1 MHPTGQ
7 DCYSNSFV
15 NSLTKAAETAKN
27 ISGMETQNK
36 IEELTRK
43 IHREGLE
50 KAQKEA
56 EIILAEARKEAGRI
70 REDAL
75 SEAEKIRSGAK
86 VAAEKHHRLMEAEL
100 RTSVQRTLA
109 GLKKEIT
116 ELIQAEVI
124 KKPLAENMNSKELMN
139 RLLETT
145 IRNWNACSDDH
156 DLKVLVPQDH
166 LESAEEHLKKSMLEV
181 MNNGLVLKADP
192 AVKSGFEIHPA
203 NGHYK
208 ISMSDE
214 AFETL
219 IREHFRPRTVEFL
232 FGKQR

>member
-1 MHPTGQ
+1 
-7 DCYSNSFV
+7 
-15 NSLTKAAETAKN
+15 
-27 ISGMETQNK
+27 METQNK

-56 EIILAEARKEAGRI
+56 EIILAEAKKEAGRI

-75 SEAEKIRSGAK
+75 AEAEKVRSGAK
-86 VAAEKHHRLMEAEL
+86 KEAEDFSRRMHAEL
-100 RTSVQRTLA
+100 RTSMQRTLA
-109 GLKKEIT
+109 HMKKEIT
-116 ELIQAEVI
+116 ELIQSEVI
-124 KKPLAENMNSKELMN
+124 KKPLAESMNSKELMN
-139 RLLETT
+139 SLLETT

-156 DLKVLVPQDH
+156 DLQVLVPQDH
-166 LESAEEHLKKSMLEV
+166 LESAEKHLRKSMLEV
-181 MNNGLVLKADP
+181 MNNGLVLKSDP
-192 AVKSGFEIHPA
+192 SVKSGFEIQPA

-208 ISMSDE
+208 INMSDE

-232 FGKQR
+232 FGKQG

>member
-1 MHPTGQ
+1 
-7 DCYSNSFV
+7 
-15 NSLTKAAETAKN
+15 
-27 ISGMETQNK
+27 METQHK
-36 IEELTRK
+36 IDELTRK

-56 EIILAEARKEAGRI
+56 EIILAEAKKEAGRI
-70 REDAL
+70 REEAL
-75 SEAEKIRSGAK
+75 SEADKIRSNAK
-86 VAAEKHHRLMEAEL
+86 NEAEDLSRRMHAEL
-100 RTSVQRTLA
+100 RTSMQRALA
-109 GLKKEIT
+109 QLKKEIT

-124 KKPLAENMNSKELMN
+124 KKPLAESMNSRDLMN

-156 DLKVLVPQDH
+156 DLRVLVPEDH
-166 LESAEEHLKKSMLEV
+166 LESVESHLKKAMREV

-192 AVKSGFEIHPA
+192 SISSGFEIQPS

-214 AFETL
+214 AFELL

-232 FGKQR
+232 FGKKGCHNWNVILFQHPYQV

>member
-1 MHPTGQ
+1 
-7 DCYSNSFV
+7 
-15 NSLTKAAETAKN
+15 
-27 ISGMETQNK
+27 METNNK

-56 EIILAEARKEAGRI
+56 EIILAEAKKEAGRI

-75 SEAEKIRSGAK
+75 SEAEKIRSEARK
-86 VAAEKHHRLMEAEL
+86 EAEELSRRMHAEL
-100 RTSVQRTLA
+100 RTSMQRSLA
-109 GLKKEIT
+109 QMKKQIS

-124 KKPLAENMNSKELMN
+124 KKPLEESMNSKELMS

-145 IRNWNACSDDH
+145 IRNWYACSDDH
-156 DLKVLVPQDH
+156 DLNVLVPEDH
-166 LESAEEHLKKSMLEV
+166 LESAEEHLKKTMLEV
-181 MNNGLVLKADP
+181 MNNGLVLKSDP
-192 AVKSGFEIHPA
+192 AIKSGFEIQPA

-208 ISMSDE
+208 INMSDE
-214 AFETL
+214 AFESL
-219 IREHFRPRTVEFL
+219 IREHFRPRTLEFL